1 MSQITDMP
9 TVRSAVGK
17 GNRMTDT
24 EVRPFAGAARA
35 ADYIEEATTQRPR
48 PAPTVPRVEFAPD
61 PVLVPAR
68 IPQPV
73 AVDEPTTSEATA
85 ELAANEPANEPATE
99 AAVDSVVAEEPV
111 EEPVVMF
118 TRADLFDTTGTS
130 EVAKSGVRGLLAKV
144 GIRVPATRG
153 ELERAAAAER
163 LRADE
168 TTIRQATFAR
178 AVGVL
183 VANRKGGAGKT
194 PTSIILGGILASIR
208 GGSVAVLE
216 VSDDPG
222 TLTLRSEGT
231 PTRGLE
237 ALIGDVDAV
246 RTAGQLASYTA
257 PQTSFASVIG
267 TVHRRRQ
274 LMGVDVAKLSAV
286 IDDHYAIRVMDSGN
300 QPSSSAFGGAI
311 ATADVL
317 VIPVLNSADTVL
329 EALDLLEELR
339 AWGGKAQHLADRA
352 IIVRLIDGRLEQPH
366 LSTRLAALL
375 EQAHVAGINEVP
387 YDQHIAQRGPIT
399 VASLAPSTRTAFTA
413 AAAGVIRTLQNQ
425 PLNH

>member
-1 MSQITDMP
+1 MSQTTDTP
-9 TVRSAVGK
+9 TSYSSKRK
-17 GNRMTDT
+17 GILMTDT

-48 PAPTVPRVEFAPD
+48 PAPVGPDAVAPEPAPT
-61 PVLVPAR
+61 PVVLK
-68 IPQPV
+68 
-73 AVDEPTTSEATA
+73 EPTMIQ
-85 ELAANEPANEPATE
+85 EP
-99 AAVDSVVAEEPV
+99 VPV
-111 EEPVVMF
+111 EEPVPADEPVVVDEPVVAF
-118 TRADLFDTTGTS
+118 TAADLFDTTGTS
-130 EVAKSGVRGLLAKV
+130 DGAKSGVRGLLAKV
-144 GIRVPATRG
+144 GIQVPAGRA
-153 ELERAAAAER
+153 ELARAAAADR
-163 LRADE
+163 LREDE
-168 TTIRQATFAR
+168 TTIRQATFPR

-231 PTRGLE
+231 PARGLE
-237 ALIGDVDAV
+237 ELIGDVDTV
-246 RTAGQLASYTA
+246 RTAGQLSSYTA

-274 LMGVDVAKLSAV
+274 LVGVDVARLSAV

-329 EALDLLEELR
+329 EALDLLDELR
-339 AWGGKAQHLADRA
+339 AWGGKAQYLADRA
-352 IIVRLIDGRLEQPH
+352 IIIRLIDGRLEQPH
-366 LSTRLAALL
+366 LSSRLAALL
-375 EQAHVAGINEVP
+375 DQAHVTGIYEIP
-387 YDQHIAQRGPIT
+387 YDQHIAERGPIT
-399 VASLAPSTRTAFTA
+399 VASLETSTRTAFTA